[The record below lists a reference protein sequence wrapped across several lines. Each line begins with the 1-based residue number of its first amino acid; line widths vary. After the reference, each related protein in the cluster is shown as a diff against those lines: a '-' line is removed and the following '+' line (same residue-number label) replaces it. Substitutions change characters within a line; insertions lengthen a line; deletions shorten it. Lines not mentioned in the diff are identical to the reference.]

1 MFGRATITLGIG
13 PHSSCSYFNWA
24 IYLACCFSPE
34 YACFCHTQIEHKSL
48 TLGEVLDGDRM
59 ALSQYELKFKGE
71 VLKIGAFVFLLF
83 FLRTL
88 AGIMA

>member
-1 MFGRATITLGIG
+1 
-13 PHSSCSYFNWA
+13 
-24 IYLACCFSPE
+24 
-34 YACFCHTQIEHKSL
+34 
-48 TLGEVLDGDRM
+48 M